1 MGATAGTK
9 QNPCCQAWHGPD
21 EPDDYVQALL
31 DQSGMDAL
39 LTYMMCQGNARE
51 LRQTADGLTFQHST
65 VQYHDRR

>member
-1 MGATAGTK
+1 MQPAGL
-9 QNPCCQAWHGPD
+9 AWHGPD
-21 EPDDYVQALL
+21 ELDASLQALL

>member
-1 MGATAGTK
+1 M
-9 QNPCCQAWHGPD
+9 AWRGP
-21 EPDDYVQALL
+21 EELHAWLQALL
-31 DQSGMDAL
+31 DQSDMDAL